1 MSFEQL
7 YRILR
12 ARRRLAIALYLSI
25 ITAAVALT
33 LLLPKSYEAKTQ
45 VMVDLK
51 PDPVSGLA
59 QLATMQPSSY
69 LATQVNLAKSDVVA
83 RRVVSDLNL
92 LNNQEM
98 RAKWIKE
105 TQERGNFQ
113 DWMGKFL
120 LKGLTVSL
128 VRESSIIEIEYES
141 VSPSFAAALA
151 NAFASA
157 YINTVVDMRTSP
169 AKRYTDYFDERA
181 QLAQK
186 RVEETQAKLV
196 AAQREKGI
204 IASEER
210 LDIETQRLAELGS
223 QLNTI
228 RALRDEASSR
238 STAANAN
245 PEKVQNVLAN
255 PLVAGMT
262 AELTRE
268 EAKLQQL
275 LERYGDKHPSV
286 LEQRSVITSIKER
299 VKSESGRVIS
309 GVSVDSKI
317 AGSRVA
323 QAQAAYDSQRQQVM
337 KLKSARSE
345 LTVLERE
352 VESAQRI
359 YEAIQ
364 LKQSQSS
371 LESNANQSAMTV
383 LAPAVEPPNHASP
396 KMLINLLLAICLGG
410 VFTLLITLAAELLD
424 RRVRTATDL
433 IQVLELPVIGV
444 IPSPQAKKF
453 KLQQRHVYGQLLPS
467 ANQVS

>member
-12 ARRRLAIALYLSI
+12 ARRRLAIALYLCI
-25 ITAAVALT
+25 IAAAVALT

-51 PDPVSGLA
+51 PDPVSGLT

-98 RAKWIKE
+98 RAKWAKE
-105 TQERGNFQ
+105 TQERGSFQ

-128 VRESSIIEIEYES
+128 VRESSIIEFEYES

-186 RVEETQAKLV
+186 RVENTQARLV

-238 STAANAN
+238 STAAIAN
-245 PEKVQNVLAN
+245 PEKVQNVLSN

-262 AELTRE
+262 AELTKE

-286 LEQRSVITSIKER
+286 LEQRSAIASIKER
-299 VKSESGRVIS
+299 VKSESGRVVS

-323 QAQAAYDSQRQQVM
+323 QAQAAYDAQRQQVM
-337 KLKSARSE
+337 RLKSARSE
-345 LTVLERE
+345 LNLLERE

-359 YEAIQ
+359 YEAIL

-371 LESNANQSAMTV
+371 LESNTNESAMTV
-383 LAPAVEPPNHASP
+383 LAPAVEPPKPASP
-396 KMLINLLLAICLGG
+396 KMWINLLLAVCLGG
-410 VFTLLITLAAELLD
+410 IFTLLVTLAAELLD
-424 RRVRTATDL
+424 RRVRTSADL
-433 IQVLELPVIGV
+433 IQALELPVIGV
-444 IPSPQAKKF
+444 IPSPQTKKF
-453 KLQQRHVYGQLLPS
+453 KLQRRHIYGQLLPS
-467 ANQVS
+467 ANQAS